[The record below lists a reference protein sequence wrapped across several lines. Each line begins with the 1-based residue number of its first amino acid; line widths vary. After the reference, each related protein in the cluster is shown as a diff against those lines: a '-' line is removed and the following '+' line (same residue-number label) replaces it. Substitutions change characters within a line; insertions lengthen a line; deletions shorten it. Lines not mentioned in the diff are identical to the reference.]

1 VKQFYIS
8 MEALAPL
15 TVRADHAHDGAAT
28 LRYIP
33 GPAFIGSLAAT
44 HKFLYPGNTD
54 QFERFFL
61 RDQVLYP
68 NLYPAIFND
77 EGLQGR
83 RVPVYPVPR
92 TAQSCK
98 RHSGFRFPEKDND
111 AHGVRDSLID
121 RTLFALGSRSEH
133 GLDYSKLLAI
143 LREHENC
150 TCGETMDHFDG
161 YYRRNDVVEHQ
172 MISAQADSYTRLR
185 THTGID
191 RQSGTVQEGILYN
204 REVFGEGMQFF
215 GVVKLPDDEKLVAE
229 VQEFL
234 NDVGSKGLLRIG
246 TGRTRGMGKVGLS
259 ADRVEDKQDRFTT
272 FTKRLDDFDRLL
284 HDQAKGKLS
293 GLDSLYFFALT
304 LHSPLILCDD
314 LLRYRGTI
322 DKEALAELCGR
333 EIPGLERVYQAAS
346 VRRITGWQELWGMPR
361 TNEYAIDM
369 GSVFLFACS
378 APLDSSIYRALFEL
392 EEHGAG
398 QRRVEGFGRLCVS
411 DQFHQEIDL
420 R

>member
-1 VKQFYIS
+1 MKQLYIS
-8 MEALAPL
+8 MEAHAPL
-15 TVRADHAHDGAAT
+15 TVRADHAPDGAAT

-33 GPAFIGSLAAT
+33 GPAFLGSLAVT
-44 HKFLYPGNTD
+44 HKFLYPEETD
-54 QFERFFL
+54 KFERFFL

-68 NLYPAIFND
+68 NLYPAMFKD

-111 AHGVRDSLID
+111 AHGVRDGLID
-121 RTLFALGSRSEH
+121 RALFTLGSRPERR
-133 GLDYSKLLAI
+133 LDYSKLLAI
-143 LREHENC
+143 LSEHENC
-150 TCGETMDHFDG
+150 PCGETMDHFDG
-161 YYRRNDVVEHQ
+161 YYRRNDVVAHQ

-215 GVVKLPDDEKLVAE
+215 GVVKLPDDEKLLVD
-229 VQEFL
+229 VQEFI
-234 NDVGSKGLLRIG
+234 NEMGSTGLLRIG
-246 TGRTRGMGKVGLS
+246 TGRSRGMGKVGLS
-259 ADRVEDKQDRFTT
+259 AYPVEDKQDRFIT

-284 HDQAKGKLS
+284 HEQAKDRLS
-293 GLDSLYFFALT
+293 GLDDRYFFALT
-304 LHSPLILCDD
+304 LHAPLILCDD

-322 DKEALAELCGR
+322 DEAALTELCGR

-361 TNEYAIDM
+361 TSEYAIDM

-378 APLDSSIYRALFEL
+378 APLDSSIYRVLFEL

-398 QRRVEGFGRLCVS
+398 LRRVEGFGRLCVS
-411 DQFHQEIDL
+411 DQFHQEIVL